1 MPGVFI
7 LVRMILLY
15 TFLDTFHYATNSS
28 HLPLKTYFGSF
39 IAYMFIVIILLGIFG
54 IIALAI
60 LSIFPDLINSLSI
73 NISPVYY
80 YMDDGYQKTVS
91 EIIRVQNKLEYLTTT
106 CLYGQYHSYMYAI
119 QDNYPQSHI
128 NYHHEWFQ
136 RTITDIAHEKR
147 YLKTLIDKL
156 NTRV

>member
-1 MPGVFI
+1 
-7 LVRMILLY
+7 
-15 TFLDTFHYATNSS
+15 
-28 HLPLKTYFGSF
+28 
-39 IAYMFIVIILLGIFG
+39 MFIVIILLGIFG